1 MEVKADKGEWWG
13 DKGEWNSSMIYI
25 DLIHC
30 KNVCKCHNVFPP
42 STTIQKIKN
51 STQCRVMIYSIKKV
65 FSVV

>member
-30 KNVCKCHNVFPP
+30 KNVCKCHNALPL
-42 STTIQKIKN
+42 STTILKN
-51 STQCRVMIYSIKKV
+51 YPPDSSGPVSMY
-65 FSVV
+65 